1 MKKIAMMM
9 LALAATLSFAS
20 CDSAGPGDYATDV
33 AYGTVVSTMP
43 VTLMT
48 DANQQLVVADD
59 SGLPAANR
67 PYSPTYGQR
76 ALIYYTPLL
85 TAEGQ
90 KSSQVKLHGYI
101 HFDNAETA
109 VMAAGEDLDYG
120 QLSVDIYNEGGSYYL
135 VHVTK
140 KVIDMAMMFTATES
154 KMSEHEFTLVLDEDE
169 PVTNGYLN
177 LTLAHGASEAEASAT
192 AIGASFFTFDMSD
205 FADYVEGTTGV
216 VITAKGIN
224 KSEPVEHSF
233 MWAN

>member
-9 LALAATLSFAS
+9 LALAATLSFTS

-59 SGLPAANR
+59 SGLPTANR

-85 TAEGQ
+85 TADGQ

-101 HFDNAETA
+101 HFDRAETA
-109 VMAAGEDLDYG
+109 VIAAGEEVDYG
-120 QLSVDIYNEGGSYYL
+120 QLSVDIYNEGGNYYL

-140 KVIDMAMMFTATES
+140 KVIDMAMMFTANES

-177 LTLAHGASEAEASAT
+177 LTLAHGASEAESSAT

-205 FADYVEGTTGV
+205 FAAHIEGTTGV

-224 KSEPVEHSF
+224 KSEPVKHRF